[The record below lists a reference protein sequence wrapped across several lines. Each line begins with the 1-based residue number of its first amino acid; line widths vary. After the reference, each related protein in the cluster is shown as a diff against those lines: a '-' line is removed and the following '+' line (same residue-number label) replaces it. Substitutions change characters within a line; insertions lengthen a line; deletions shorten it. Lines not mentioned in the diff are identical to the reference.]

1 MIVNCQSGSPNRRP
15 SSSPAQI
22 ASSVGS
28 MWVMPR
34 RIWRSTAAIVG
45 DGPWPAIAP
54 VSPRQKSVY
63 SWPSTQRKRA
73 PDASSTNSGNG
84 DAHSTIQF
92 IGTPSRSEALAR
104 S

>member
-1 MIVNCQSGSPNRRP
+1 
-15 SSSPAQI
+15 
-22 ASSVGS
+22 

-34 RIWRSTAAIVG
+34 RICRSTAAIVG
-45 DGPWPAIAP
+45 EGPWPAIAP

-73 PDASSTNSGNG
+73 PDASSTKSGNG

-92 IGTPSRSEALAR
+92 IGTPSSSEPLAR